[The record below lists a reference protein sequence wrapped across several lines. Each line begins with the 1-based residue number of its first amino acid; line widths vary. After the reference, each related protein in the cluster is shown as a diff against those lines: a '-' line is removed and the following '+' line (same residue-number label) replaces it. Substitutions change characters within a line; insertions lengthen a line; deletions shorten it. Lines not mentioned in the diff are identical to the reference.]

1 MAATFVSFRVFGC
14 LGSGWSKKRRRFF
27 FGKLLSASFVRMGRV
42 WVVLRRA
49 KAVGE
54 VVLLVV
60 AVLKWRRAFEASFLP
75 GQKMS
80 RLFRL

>member
-1 MAATFVSFRVFGC
+1 
-14 LGSGWSKKRRRFF
+14 
-27 FGKLLSASFVRMGRV
+27 MGRV
-42 WVVLRRA
+42 WVVLRCA

-54 VVLLVV
+54 VVLLAV

-80 RLFRL
+80 RLFRLLFFENGYELKLVLSPVVGAH